1 MSDSIIEAIY
11 LLSTAFL
18 SIILSVLMKSEATKK
33 YEISTD
39 S

>member
-11 LLSTAFL
+11 LLDTAFL
-18 SIILSVLMKSEATKK
+18 SIILRVLMKSEAMKK
-33 YEISTD
+33 HEISTE